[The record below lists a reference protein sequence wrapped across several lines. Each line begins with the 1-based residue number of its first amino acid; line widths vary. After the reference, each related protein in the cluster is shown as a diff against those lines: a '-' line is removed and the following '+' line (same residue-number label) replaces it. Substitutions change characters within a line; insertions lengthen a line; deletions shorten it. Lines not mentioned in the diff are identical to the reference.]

1 MGVPPV
7 LIHFRL
13 GVSLKSTSIFGVHPS
28 LKRLQPSLPALQ
40 TWIAGE
46 SSATPRNTICV
57 VIHTIVHIYI
67 YIIITIIIISFI
79 IIIRIIIITI
89 IIIICNILN
98 YYIYTLYIIYIYY
111 IYILHIYYIL
121 NIYYI

>member
-67 YIIITIIIISFI
+67 YIFFIIITIIIISFI
-79 IIIRIIIITI
+79 IIFIRIIITI
-89 IIIICNILN
+89 IIMWTITMFNR
-98 YYIYTLYIIYIYY
+98 
-111 IYILHIYYIL
+111 
-121 NIYYI
+121 

>member
-67 YIIITIIIISFI
+67 LLLLLLLLVLLLLFV
-79 IIIRIIIITI
+79 
-89 IIIICNILN
+89 L
-98 YYIYTLYIIYIYY
+98 L
-111 IYILHIYYIL
+111 LL
-121 NIYYI
+121 LLLL